1 MRIKELIILF
11 VYSMNIF
18 PSTIYEFKLINGQT
32 ETLERLNRRT
42 EESES
47 LMSKVTEKSFI
58 GKVKNNNFR
67 IISSNIGKG
76 AFCTLTGFIKEEKGE
91 VLVEIN
97 KPFKILL
104 TILMLFP
111 FIAFFIQSFSKST
124 EFNPIFI
131 LICIGQILIIRF
143 FFIGLFFKI
152 LSKQSLNRLSDV
164 LDTEWV
170 KKKPN

>member
-1 MRIKELIILF
+1 MKKLM
-11 VYSMNIF
+11 SIF

-47 LMSKVTEKSFI
+47 LISKVTEKSFI

-111 FIAFFIQSFSKST
+111 FVAFFIQLFSKT
-124 EFNPIFI
+124 AEFNPIFI
-131 LICIGQILIIRF
+131 IVCIGQVLIIRF
-143 FFIGLFFKI
+143 FFIGIFFKI
-152 LSKQSLNRLSDV
+152 QSKQSISKLSDV
-164 LDTEWV
+164 LDTEWIN
-170 KKKPN
+170 KKE